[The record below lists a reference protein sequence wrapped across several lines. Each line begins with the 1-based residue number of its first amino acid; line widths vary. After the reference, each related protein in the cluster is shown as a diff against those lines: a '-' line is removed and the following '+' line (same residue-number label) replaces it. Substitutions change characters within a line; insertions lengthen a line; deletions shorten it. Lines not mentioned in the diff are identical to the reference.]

1 MQKFSVLIVDDD
13 LAARDLLSSLLRTE
27 YDVQIETLA
36 DGIDAMRR
44 CRETDFDIIWMDFE
58 MPGMDGLDAI
68 SVIKS
73 VKPNQFIT
81 MVSGH
86 SSVDIVKKAISIGVD
101 SYLVKPFTVGKVKG
115 VVDKFMQSRAL
126 RTNTSG

>member
-1 MQKFSVLIVDDD
+1 MHNSKVLIVDDD
-13 LAARDLLSSLLRTE
+13 VAARDLRSSLLRTE
-27 YDVQIETLA
+27 FNVQIETLA

-44 CRETDFDIIWMDFE
+44 CREADFDIVWMDFE

-73 VKPNQFIT
+73 VKPDQFIA

-86 SSVDIVKKAISIGVD
+86 SSVDVVKKAISLGVD
-101 SYLVKPFTVGKVKG
+101 SYLVKPFTMGKVKG
-115 VVDKFMQSRAL
+115 IVDKFMQSRA
-126 RTNTSG
+126 

>member
-1 MQKFSVLIVDDD
+1 MQLINVLIVDDD
-13 LAARDLLSSLLRTE
+13 VAARDLLSSLLRTE
-27 YDVQIETLA
+27 FNVRIETLG

-73 VKPNQFIT
+73 VKPDQFIA
-81 MVSGH
+81 MVSAH
-86 SSVDIVKKAISIGVD
+86 SSVEVVKKAISLGVD
-101 SYLVKPFTVGKVKG
+101 SYLVKPFTMGKVKG
-115 VVDKFMQSRAL
+115 IVDKFLQTR
-126 RTNTSG
+126 G

>member
-1 MQKFSVLIVDDD
+1 MHNINVLIVDDD
-13 LAARDLLSSLLRTE
+13 VAARDLLSSLLRTE
-27 YDVQIETLA
+27 FNARIETLA

-44 CRETDFDIIWMDFE
+44 CREADFDIVWMDFE

-73 VKPNQFIT
+73 VKPDQFIA

-86 SSVDIVKKAISIGVD
+86 SSVDVVKKAISLGVD
-101 SYLVKPFTVGKVKG
+101 SYLVKPFTMGKVKG
-115 VVDKFMQSRAL
+115 IVDKFMQSRA
-126 RTNTSG
+126 

>member
-1 MQKFSVLIVDDD
+1 MQKISVLIVDDD
-13 LAARDLLSSLLRTE
+13 VAARDLLSSLLRTE
-27 YDVQIETLA
+27 FNVQIETLG

-44 CRETDFDIIWMDFE
+44 CRETDYDIVWMDFE

-73 VKPNQFIT
+73 VKPEQFIA

-86 SSVDIVKKAISIGVD
+86 SSVDVVKKAISLGVD
-101 SYLVKPFTVGKVKG
+101 SYLVKPFTMGKVKG
-115 VVDKFMQSRAL
+115 IVDKFLQSRA
-126 RTNTSG
+126 

>member
-1 MQKFSVLIVDDD
+1 MQRISVLIVDDD
-13 LAARDLLSSLLRTE
+13 VAARDLLSSLLRTE
-27 YDVQIETLA
+27 FDVQIETLT

-44 CRETDFDIIWMDFE
+44 CREADFDIVWMDFE

-73 VKPNQFIT
+73 VKPDQFIA

-86 SSVDIVKKAISIGVD
+86 SSVDVVKKAISLGVD
-101 SYLVKPFTVGKVKG
+101 SYLVKPFTLGKVKG
-115 VVDKFMQSRAL
+115 IVDKFLQS
-126 RTNTSG
+126 SK